1 MIPPAT
7 PATLSTTA
15 ALPTVAVLGCGWLGL
30 PLARALMAAGYPVR
44 GTTTTPS
51 QLLTLHDAGI
61 QPFLL
66 RLTPALTPTDADTL
80 NVLLQGVEVLILN
93 VPPGRGPG
101 QPEAYPIILGQVAEA
116 AAAAGLAHVL
126 LVSSTGVYPDQARIM
141 HEDDAQASP
150 EAESHLLRGEAL
162 FQGPTNTVIRMAGL
176 MGPGRQP
183 GRFLA
188 GRTGVAHGEAPVN
201 MVHQHDCIGLLLKVL
216 ELGLWGHTLN
226 GCAASHP
233 SRRTFFTAAA
243 SQLGLNPPTFAEGT
257 SSGKQIDSAAI
268 RHLTQYQFR
277 HDDVVA
283 ALSFC

>member
-1 MIPPAT
+1 M
-7 PATLSTTA
+7 TLPVSSA
-15 ALPTVAVLGCGWLGL
+15 AVFPTVAVLGCGWLGL

-51 QLLTLHDAGI
+51 QLLTLRDAGI

-66 RLTPALTPTDADTL
+66 RLAPTLSATDADTL
-80 NVLLQGVEVLILN
+80 RVLLQGVEVLVLN

-101 QPEAYPIILGQVAEA
+101 QPEAYPIILSQVAEA
-116 AAAAGLAHVL
+116 ATAAGVARVL
-126 LVSSTGVYPDQARIM
+126 LVSSTGVYPDEARTM
-141 HEDDAQASP
+141 HETDAHAS
-150 EAESHLLRGEAL
+150 ADADSHLLRAEAL
-162 FQGPTNTVIRMAGL
+162 FQGAINTVVRMAGL
-176 MGPGRQP
+176 MGPGRPP

-201 MVHQHDCIGLLLKVL
+201 MIHLHDCIGLLLKVL
-216 ELGLWGHTLN
+216 ESGLWGHTFN
-226 GCAASHP
+226 GCAATHP

-243 SQLGLNPPTFAEGT
+243 TQLGLEPPTFAEGT
-257 SSGKQIDSAAI
+257 SGGKQVDSSPI
-268 RHLTQYQFR
+268 RQLTHYQFR

>member
-7 PATLSTTA
+7 PATLPTA

-30 PLARALMAAGYPVR
+30 PLAQALMAAGYPMR

-51 QLLTLHDAGI
+51 QLLALHNAGI

-66 RLTPALTPTDADTL
+66 RLAPALTPTDADTL

-116 AAAAGLAHVL
+116 AAKAGVAHVL

-162 FQGPTNTVIRMAGL
+162 FQGPNSTVVRMAGL

-201 MVHQHDCIGLLLKVL
+201 MIHLHDCIGLLQNVLKQNV
-216 ELGLWGHTLN
+216 WGHTLN

-243 SQLGLNPPTFAEGT
+243 SHLGLEPPTFAEGT
-257 SSGKQIDSAAI
+257 SGGKQIDSAAI
-268 RHLTQYQFR
+268 RQLTQYQFR

>member
-1 MIPPAT
+1 MTQPV
-7 PATLSTTA
+7 SSA
-15 ALPTVAVLGCGWLGL
+15 ALPSVAVLGCGWLGL

-51 QLLTLHDAGI
+51 QLLTLRDVGI

-66 RLTPALTPTDADTL
+66 RLAPTLSATDADTL
-80 NVLLQGVEVLILN
+80 RVLLQGVEVLILN
-93 VPPGRGPG
+93 VPPSRAPG
-101 QPEAYPIILGQVAEA
+101 APQAYPTLLGHVA
-116 AAAAGLAHVL
+116 AAAAEAGVAHVV
-126 LVSSTGVYPDQARIM
+126 LVSSTGVYPDQPRTM
-141 HEDDAQASP
+141 REDDAHAS
-150 EAESHLLRGEAL
+150 ADVDSHLLRAEAL
-162 FQGPTNTVIRMAGL
+162 FQGPANTVVRMAGL

-201 MVHQHDCIGLLLKVL
+201 MVHLHDCIGLLRKVL

-226 GCAASHP
+226 ACAATHP

-243 SQLGLNPPTFAEGT
+243 TQLGLAPPTFAEG
-257 SSGKQIDSAAI
+257 SSGGKQVDSSAI
-268 RHLTQYQFR
+268 RELTQYQFR

-283 ALSFC
+283 ALAFC

>member
-1 MIPPAT
+1 MTQPV
-7 PATLSTTA
+7 SSA
-15 ALPTVAVLGCGWLGL
+15 AFPIVAVLGCGWLGL
-30 PLARALMAAGYPVR
+30 PLARALMADGYPVR

-51 QLLTLHDAGI
+51 QLLTLRDIGI

-66 RLTPALTPTDADTL
+66 RLAPTLSPTDADTL
-80 NVLLQGVEVLILN
+80 RALLQGVEVLILN
-93 VPPGRGPG
+93 VPPSRAAGAP
-101 QPEAYPIILGQVAEA
+101 QAYPTLLGHVA
-116 AAAAGLAHVL
+116 AAAAEAGVAHVL
-126 LVSSTGVYPDQARIM
+126 LVSSTGVYPDQARPM
-141 HEDDAQASP
+141 HEDDAHASA
-150 EAESHLLRGEAL
+150 EADSHLLRAEAL
-162 FQGPTNTVIRMAGL
+162 FQGPANTVVRMAGL

-201 MVHQHDCIGLLLKVL
+201 MVHLHDCIGLLLKVL

-243 SQLGLNPPTFAEGT
+243 TQLGLEPPTFAEGT
-257 SSGKQIDSAAI
+257 SGGKQVDSSAI
-268 RHLTQYQFR
+268 RELTQYQFR